1 MTNVLCDNAEIKVNY
16 LDKDAP
22 EKLGNF
28 LSSYLKK
35 DTVIVCIGTDKCIG
49 DSVGP
54 LVGTFLSKENY
65 PYPVIGTLNFP
76 THAVNINRVLDD
88 VYKTYPNHFI
98 IAVDA
103 CISHEDSIGDIQ
115 IKLGPVHPGKGVGK
129 VLPEVGDISIVA
141 SVDTIDGCDM
151 FSMRS
156 IRLSFIMEISEI
168 IKNAF
173 IYANSIKT

>member
-1 MTNVLCDNAEIKVNY
+1 MTNALYDATGIKVNY
-16 LDKDAP
+16 LDKNAS
-22 EKLGNF
+22 EKLGEF
-28 LSSYLKK
+28 LSNYLKK

-54 LVGTFLSKENY
+54 LVGTFLSKEDY
-65 PYPVIGTLNFP
+65 PYPIVGTLNFP
-76 THAVNINRVLDD
+76 THAVNLNRVLED
-88 VYKTYPNHFI
+88 VYETYPNHFI

-103 CISHEDSIGDIQ
+103 CISNEDSVGDIQ

-129 VLPEVGDISIVA
+129 TLPQVGDISLVA
-141 SVDTIDGCDM
+141 AVDTIESCDI

-156 IRLSFIMEISEI
+156 IRLSFIMELSEI

-173 IYANSIKT
+173 IHANNMKT